1 MFIQYS
7 RGFRQFF
14 VALLFLPFL
23 LLADQSLAA
32 ASQAQNQ
39 SKTLLVVGDSL
50 SAGYGL
56 QQHEGWV
63 SLLQNLWADETHRID
78 VINAAISG
86 ETSDGGLAR
95 LPRLLEQHE
104 PSHVLIELG
113 GNDGLQGHP
122 VGKLK
127 TNLNKMIRL
136 SQEAGATVILQ
147 DMEIPSNYG
156 SRYTTLFADAFDEVA
171 EKNDVALVPFFL
183 KSVALNKDL
192 MQKDGIHPNK
202 EAQPLIAEYMD
213 NKLKPLILDNA
224 TR

>member
-1 MFIQYS
+1 MFIQIS
-7 RGFRQFF
+7 RGFRQFS

-23 LLADQSLAA
+23 LLADQSLAGTA
-32 ASQAQNQ
+32 QSLSQQ
-39 SKTLLVVGDSL
+39 KTLLVVGDSL

-63 SLLQNLWADETHRID
+63 NLLQNLWAADARRIE

-86 ETSDGGLAR
+86 ETTDGGLAR

-122 VGKLK
+122 VDKLK
-127 TNLNKMIRL
+127 MNLNKMIRL
-136 SQEAGATVILQ
+136 AQQSGAKVILQ

-156 SRYTTLFADAFDEVA
+156 RRYTTMFGEAFDEVA
-171 EKNDVALVPFFL
+171 KKHDVVLIPFFL
-183 KSVALNKDL
+183 QSVALNKDL
-192 MQKDGIHPNK
+192 MQNDGIHPNK
-202 EAQPLIAEYMD
+202 EAQPLIAEYMN
-213 NKLKPLILDNA
+213 NKLKPLIFEMN
-224 TR
+224 